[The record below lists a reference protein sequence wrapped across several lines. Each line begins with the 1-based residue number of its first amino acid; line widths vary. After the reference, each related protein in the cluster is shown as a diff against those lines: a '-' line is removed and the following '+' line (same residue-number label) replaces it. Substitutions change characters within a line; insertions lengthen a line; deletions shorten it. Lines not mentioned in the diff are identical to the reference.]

1 MSKTTFTSLRG
12 PLAATLA
19 FMALS
24 PAAAQAQEGGIN
36 QADTAWLMIS
46 TALVLLMT
54 PGLAFFY
61 GGLVRS
67 KNALNTMM
75 MSFAS
80 LGAVGVAWA
89 LFGYSLAF
97 SEGGKILGGSDLFFL
112 QGVGL
117 EARGGIPHLL
127 FMAFQGTFAIITAAL
142 MSGAVVERKRFG
154 PYLLFILLWSLL
166 VYAPVAH
173 WVWGGGWLAGL
184 GALDFAGG
192 TVVHVTAGI
201 TALVAALVLGPRKEF
216 RVQEIVPHNV
226 PFVLLGTAMLWFGW
240 FGFNAGSALGANTTA
255 ALALVNT
262 MLAPMATLC
271 VWMALD
277 GWRNKKI
284 TAVGSAVAIVVG
296 LVGITPAAGYVSPLS
311 ALILGGLVALPC
323 YFAIHQWRHR
333 VRLDDS
339 LDVFASHGLG
349 GITGAILTGFL
360 AEEAHGGVNGLLF
373 GNPSQVG
380 VQIATVLAVALYT
393 AVVSFALLKLLDL
406 VTPVRILDDQ
416 EGLGLDLAE
425 HGESAYGP
433 GEERQAIA

>member
-1 MSKTTFTSLRG
+1 MNRLNLSRTAAV
-12 PLAATLA
+12 LALVST
-19 FMALS
+19 
-24 PAAAQAQEGGIN
+24 AAHAQDASIN
-36 QADTAWLMIS
+36 QADTAWLMMS
-46 TALVLLMT
+46 TALVVLMT

-97 SEGGKILGGSDLFFL
+97 APGGKMLGGTDFFFL

-117 EARGGIPHLL
+117 EAKGTIPHLL
-127 FMAFQGTFAIITAAL
+127 FMGFQGTFAIITAAL

-216 RVQEIVPHNV
+216 RVTEIVPHNV

-255 ALALVNT
+255 ALTLVNT

-271 VWMALD
+271 VWMLADSL
-277 GWRNKKI
+277 RSKKI
-284 TAVGSAVAIVVG
+284 TAVGTAVAIVVG

-311 ALILGGLVALPC
+311 ALILGGLVALPS
-323 YFAIHQWRHR
+323 YFAIHRWSHR

-373 GNPSQVG
+373 GNPGQVG
-380 VQIATVLAVALYT
+380 VQLTAVLAVAAYT
-393 AVVSFALLKLLDL
+393 AVVSYALLKVLDL
-406 VTPVRILDDQ
+406 VMPVRILDAN
-416 EGLGLDLAE
+416 EGLGLDIAE
-425 HGESAYGP
+425 HGESAYAGSGAA
-433 GEERQAIA
+433 GENQAIA

>member
-1 MSKTTFTSLRG
+1 MKVFKAERVLV
-12 PLAATLA
+12 PILLAVST
-19 FMALS
+19 
-24 PAAAQAQEGGIN
+24 AARAQAQMAEAGIN

-80 LGAVGVAWA
+80 LGAVGVCWA

-97 SEGGKILGGSDLFFL
+97 TPGGSLIGGTSEFFL
-112 QGVGL
+112 HGVGL
-117 EARGGIPHLL
+117 EAKGSIPHLL

-154 PYLLFILLWSLL
+154 PYLLFIVLWSLF

-173 WVWGGGWLAGL
+173 WVWGGGWLAGM

-226 PFVLLGTAMLWFGW
+226 PFVLLGTGLLWFGW

-255 ALALVNT
+255 VLALVNT

-271 VWMALD
+271 VWMLADIL
-277 GWRNKKI
+277 RSKKV
-284 TAVGSAVAIVVG
+284 TAVGAAVAIVVG
-296 LVGITPAAGYVSPLS
+296 LVGITPAAGYVSPMS

-323 YFAIHQWRHR
+323 YFAVHQWRHR

-360 AEEAHGGVNGLLF
+360 AEEKHGGVNGLLF
-373 GNPSQVG
+373 GNAGQVV
-380 VQIATVLAVALYT
+380 VQVTAVAAVAIYT
-393 AVVSFALLKLLDL
+393 AVVSFLLLKVIDL
-406 VTPVRILDDQ
+406 MVSVRTLDDS
-416 EGLGLDLAE
+416 EGVGLDIAE
-425 HGESAYGP
+425 HGESAYTT
-433 GEERQAIA
+433 EQRQSA

>member
-1 MSKTTFTSLRG
+1 MTKLSYRVAAF
-12 PLAATLA
+12 LALAGTAAHAQTATA
-19 FMALS
+19 IS
-24 PAAAQAQEGGIN
+24 PA
-36 QADTAWLMIS
+36 DTGWMMMS

-75 MSFAS
+75 MSFAAM
-80 LGAVGVAWA
+80 GAVGVIWA

-97 SEGGKILGGSDLFFL
+97 SQGGLMVGGTDFFFL
-112 QGVGL
+112 HGVGL
-117 EARGGIPHLL
+117 QARGSIPHLL
-127 FMAFQGTFAIITAAL
+127 FMGYQGTFAIITAAL
-142 MSGAVVERKRFG
+142 ISGAVVERKRFG
-154 PYLLFILLWSLL
+154 PYILFILLWSLL

-173 WVWGGGWLAGL
+173 WVWGGGWLAGM

-201 TALVAALVLGPRKEF
+201 TALVAALVLGPRREF

-226 PFVLLGTAMLWFGW
+226 PFVLLGCGLLWFGW
-240 FGFNAGSALGANTTA
+240 FGFNAGSALAANTTA
-255 ALALVNT
+255 VLAMINT

-271 VWMALD
+271 VWMLADSL
-277 GWRNKKI
+277 RSKKI
-284 TAVGSAVAIVVG
+284 TAVGAAVAIVVG
-296 LVGITPAAGYVSPLS
+296 LVGITPAAGYVSPMS
-311 ALILGGLVALPC
+311 ALVLGGLVALPC

-339 LDVFASHGLG
+339 LDVFASHGIG
-349 GITGAILTGFL
+349 GISGAILTGFL
-360 AEEAHGGVNGLLF
+360 AQQAYGGVNGLLF
-373 GNPSQVG
+373 GNPAQVG
-380 VQIATVLAVALYT
+380 IQALAVVAVAAYT

-406 VTPVRILDDQ
+406 VASLRTEEDH

-425 HGESAYGP
+425 HGESAYA
-433 GEERQAIA
+433 EDVRQPISA

>member
-1 MSKTTFTSLRG
+1 MTKPTLSRLL
-12 PLAATLA
+12 PILLLAST
-19 FMALS
+19 
-24 PAAAQAQEGGIN
+24 AAQAQDPADIN

-46 TALVLLMT
+46 TALVVLMT

-97 SEGGKILGGSDLFFL
+97 APGNKMIGGMDFFFL
-112 QGVGL
+112 QNVGL
-117 EARGGIPHLL
+117 DPKGSIPHLL
-127 FMAFQGTFAIITAAL
+127 FMGFQATFAIITAAL

-173 WVWGGGWLAGL
+173 WVWGGGWLANM

-216 RVQEIVPHNV
+216 RIQEIVPHNV

-277 GWRNKKI
+277 SIRSKKI
-284 TAVGSAVAIVVG
+284 TAVGAAVAIVVG
-296 LVGITPAAGYVSPLS
+296 LVGITPAAGYVSPMS
-311 ALILGGLVALPC
+311 ALVLGGLVALPC

-333 VRLDDS
+333 IRLDDS

-349 GITGAILTGFL
+349 GITGAVLTGFL

-373 GNPSQVG
+373 GNPQQVV
-380 VQIATVLAVALYT
+380 VQITAVLAVAVYT
-393 AVVSFALLKLLDL
+393 AVVSYGLLKMLDL
-406 VTPVRILDDQ
+406 VIPVRILDAN

-425 HGESAYGP
+425 HGESAYTDDG
-433 GEERQAIA
+433 RQAIVA

>member
-1 MSKTTFTSLRG
+1 MRSLWL
-12 PLAATLA
+12 PVLLVLSESV
-19 FMALS
+19 MALPS
-24 PAAAQAQEGGIN
+24 SVDQFN

-46 TALVLLMT
+46 TALVILMT

-97 SEGGKILGGSDLFFL
+97 SPGGKFLGGGDYFFL
-112 QGVGL
+112 QNVGL
-117 EARGGIPHLL
+117 ETKGTIPHLL
-127 FMAFQGTFAIITAAL
+127 FMGFQATFAIITAAL

-154 PYLLFILLWSLL
+154 PYLLFILAWSLL

-173 WVWGGGWLAGL
+173 WVWGGGWLANA

-255 ALALVNT
+255 VLALVNT

-271 VWMALD
+271 VWMLADSL
-277 GWRNKKI
+277 RSKKI
-284 TAVGSAVAIVVG
+284 TAVGAAVAIVVG
-296 LVGITPAAGYVSPLS
+296 LVGITPAAGYVSPMS
-311 ALILGGLVALPC
+311 AMILGALVALPC

-333 VRLDDS
+333 IRLDDS

-360 AEEAHGGVNGLLF
+360 AEESHGGVNGLLF
-373 GNPSQVG
+373 GNPKQVL
-380 VQIATVLAVALYT
+380 VQLGAVIAVALYT
-393 AVVSFALLKLLDL
+393 AVVSYALLKLLDFI
-406 VTPVRILDDQ
+406 VPVRTKDDA

-425 HGESAYGP
+425 HGESAYTGDD
-433 GEERQAIA
+433 RQGVAVAYAT

>member
-1 MSKTTFTSLRG
+1 MVRSKAGRILAI
-12 PLAATLA
+12 LAAASTT
-19 FMALS
+19 
-24 PAAAQAQEGGIN
+24 AAAQTSDPGIN
-36 QADTAWLMIS
+36 QADTAWMMIS

-97 SEGGKILGGSDLFFL
+97 SAGGPLIGGTENFFL
-112 QGVGL
+112 HGVGL
-117 EARGGIPHLL
+117 ETKGSIPHML

-173 WVWGGGWLAGL
+173 WVWGGGWLAGM

-226 PFVLLGTAMLWFGW
+226 PFVLLGTGLLWFGW
-240 FGFNAGSALGANTTA
+240 FGFNAGSALAANTTA
-255 ALALVNT
+255 ALAMVNT

-271 VWMALD
+271 VWMIADSL
-277 GWRNKKI
+277 RSKKV
-284 TAVGSAVAIVVG
+284 TAVGAAVAIVVG
-296 LVGITPAAGYVSPLS
+296 LVGITPAAGYVSPMS

-323 YFAIHQWRHR
+323 YFAVHQLRHR

-360 AEEAHGGVNGLLF
+360 AEKAHGGVDGLMF
-373 GNPSQVG
+373 GNPHQVV
-380 VQIATVLAVALYT
+380 VQLTAVGAVAVYT
-393 AVVSFALLKLLDL
+393 AVVSFLLLKIIDL
-406 VTPVRILDDQ
+406 VVAVRSLDDS
-416 EGLGLDLAE
+416 EGVGLDIAE
-425 HGESAYGP
+425 HGESAYGSA
-433 GEERQAIA
+433 EERQTA

>member
-1 MSKTTFTSLRG
+1 MRMHSLL
-12 PLAATLA
+12 LALFLA
-19 FMALS
+19 VCTGNAW
-24 PAAAQAQEGGIN
+24 AETIEGQSLN

-46 TALVLLMT
+46 TALVVLMT

-97 SEGGKILGGSDLFFL
+97 SEGGAFVGGGHYFFL
-112 QGVGL
+112 QNVGL
-117 EARGGIPHLL
+117 ELKGTTPHLL
-127 FMAFQGTFAIITAAL
+127 FMAFQGSFAVITAAL
-142 MSGAVVERKRFG
+142 MSGAVVERKRFA
-154 PYLLFILLWSLL
+154 PYLLFILLWSLF

-173 WVWGGGWLAGL
+173 WVWGGGWLANL

-216 RVQEIVPHNV
+216 RNQEITPHNV
-226 PFVLLGTAMLWFGW
+226 PFVLLGTALLWFGW
-240 FGFNAGSALGANTTA
+240 FGFNAGSALGANSTA

-262 MLAPMATLC
+262 MLAPMAALC
-271 VWMALD
+271 VWMAADSL
-277 GWRNKKI
+277 RNKKI
-284 TAVGSAVAIVVG
+284 TAVGAAVAIVVG

-311 ALILGGLVALPC
+311 ALILGGAVAIPC
-323 YFAIHQWRHR
+323 YFAIHQWRHH

-349 GITGAILTGFL
+349 GIVGAVLTGFL

-373 GNPSQVG
+373 GNPKQVLI
-380 VQIATVLAVALYT
+380 QLAAVLAVAVYT
-393 AVVSFALLKLLDL
+393 AVVSFALLNALSSLM
-406 VTPVRILDDQ
+406 PVRSADDDN
-416 EGLGLDLAE
+416 LGQDLAE
-425 HGESAYGP
+425 HGESAYS
-433 GEERQAIA
+433 GEAA